1 MPTPFRKRLTDLAA
15 TVALRDR
22 TGDATPPK
30 TGTDASS
37 KRHFLALIVGT
48 LAIMTVGLIVAF
60 TEGGPPDSNATPT
73 VVTTPSPI
81 GAQLDSNASIVAAA

>member
-60 TEGGPPDSNATPT
+60 TDDGPSQSTATPT
-73 VVTTPSPI
+73 VVTTASPMGARPSSM
-81 GAQLDSNASIVAAA
+81 LSVVLAA